1 MDILFV
7 AHFLNGFLMIAM
19 PVGLAIFLIRKFH
32 LQWRLWAIGAATFV
46 LSQVGHI
53 PFNGTITPLFS
64 QPGFLSLPEL
74 WRNIF
79 YALFLGVSAG
89 LFEEFARYGM
99 YRWWAKKARSWSQGL
114 LAGAG
119 HGGVEA
125 IILGFV
131 ATYAFLQLV
140 ALRNADL
147 STLFPADQLALA
159 ESQVAGYWSMNWG
172 ASLLGAL
179 ERLFTIPCHIAMSLL
194 VMQTFTRKQ
203 WYWVWLAVLYH
214 TLLDMGAVLGSI
226 YLGTNWTEVFAGVFG
241 IASVVV
247 IFALRKSDPLPLP
260 EPAATAVEPVD
271 FALQSPEET
280 VENLDNTRY
289 Q

>member
-1 MDILFV
+1 MGD
-7 AHFLNGFLMIAM
+7 
-19 PVGLAIFLIRKFH
+19 R
-32 LQWRLWAIGAATFV
+32 AATFV

-147 STLFPADQLALA
+147 STLFPADQLALLKA
-159 ESQVAGYWSMNWG
+159 QVAGYWSMNWG

-226 YLGTNWTEVFAGVFG
+226 IWELIGPRYLPVYSE
-241 IASVVV
+241 
-247 IFALRKSDPLPLP
+247 LP
-260 EPAATAVEPVD
+260 V
-271 FALQSPEET
+271 
-280 VENLDNTRY
+280 
-289 Q
+289 